1 MHITRYTDYSLR
13 VMIYVALQD
22 DKLCTIQEIASAYNV
37 SKNHLMKVVQRL
49 NNSGYIKSVRGKNGG
64 LRLGRAAAS
73 INIGELVREMEQ
85 DLALVECQQHQD
97 SCVITPACQLK
108 NIFQQALDAFFHVLD
123 QYTLAELLE
132 EKNRTQLL
140 NLLNIE

>member
-13 VMIYVALQD
+13 VMIYVALQG

-49 NNSGYIKSVRGKNGG
+49 NNSGYINSVRGKNGG
-64 LRLGRAAAS
+64 LRLGQAAAG

-97 SCVITPACQLK
+97 RCVITPACQLK